1 MEPNAENCEQV
12 KDSKRKQLWRL
23 FTQDEQPAKQ
33 IAHKPPSLL
42 MRGWAFLDPA
52 VSNILI
58 GLCSCRGSIRL
69 HCCALFAC
77 FCAFD
82 DCFKRHILL
91 DATRL
96 LANVLS

>member
-1 MEPNAENCEQV
+1 MEPNAPENCEQV

-69 HCCALFAC
+69 HRCALF
-77 FCAFD
+77 FL
-82 DCFKRHILL
+82 H
-91 DATRL
+91 
-96 LANVLS
+96 VLCV